1 MVCPSAWPAQGRRP
15 AVCRL
20 VSRQAYA
27 GRGGGGGGLCRGGGY
42 SPRSPRKL
50 GFLRCKLRVF
60 WSHLPFGFRVGG
72 SPMNNTRVCHD
83 E

>member
-27 GRGGGGGGLCRGGGY
+27 GRGGGGGVGIYAGAVVITLAPLA
-42 SPRSPRKL
+42 SLASSVVNFEFSEPP
-50 GFLRCKLRVF
+50 
-60 WSHLPFGFRVGG
+60 PFGLGWGVAKR
-72 SPMNNTRVCHD
+72 R
-83 E
+83 

>member
-27 GRGGGGGGLCRGGGY
+27 GRGGGIYAGAMVIALAPLASLASSVVIFEFSGAT
-42 SPRSPRKL
+42 
-50 GFLRCKLRVF
+50 
-60 WSHLPFGFRVGG
+60 LPFNLGWGDR
-72 SPMNNTRVCHD
+72 HAD

>member
-27 GRGGGGGGLCRGGGY
+27 GRGGGWDLCRCCGY
-42 SPRSPRKL
+42 SPRSTRKL
-50 GFLRCKLRVF
+50 GFLRLGWGDRT
-60 WSHLPFGFRVGG
+60 
-72 SPMNNTRVCHD
+72 PMNNTRVCHD

>member
-27 GRGGGGGGLCRGGGY
+27 GRGGGGWDLCRCCGY
-42 SPRSPRKL
+42 SPRSTRKL
-50 GFLRCKLRVF
+50 GFLRCKLQVF
-60 WSHLPFGFRVGG
+60 WTPTWLGWGDRL
-72 SPMNNTRVCHD
+72 RQ
-83 E
+83 

>member
-27 GRGGGGGGLCRGGGY
+27 GRGGGGGVWIYAGAVVIALAPLASLASSVVNFEFSGATLPWFRWGD
-42 SPRSPRKL
+42 R
-50 GFLRCKLRVF
+50 LRQ
-60 WSHLPFGFRVGG
+60 
-72 SPMNNTRVCHD
+72 
-83 E
+83 